1 MTFIHSLKKAS
12 QDYITKLLLPLIL
25 VFLIALMFP
34 SYINNLCSSF
44 INFWLPSQPTSTV
57 EIKSILISGLKDMAE
72 LSTASLETKTT
83 VTTSQKRMV
92 SRWSVGD
99 TNLVYEGVGKVQAA
113 IDMSKL
119 EAKEV
124 DMDNRQVHILLPP
137 PHIVNINLDVKDS
150 SVVASYRNWFGPRNV
165 EAKLQ
170 TEAQQKALKAITA
183 EACANHLLDVA
194 NKNAKQIVENVLQT
208 AGFEKIIVE
217 TQEPKSGTCLST

>member
-1 MTFIHSLKKAS
+1 MTFISQLKKSTIEYTA
-12 QDYITKLLLPLIL
+12 KLLLPLVL
-25 VFLIALMFP
+25 VLLVTLMFP
-34 SYINNLCSSF
+34 SYVKSLYSSF
-44 INFWLPSQPTSTV
+44 VEFWFPPSPTATV
-57 EIKSILISGLKDMAE
+57 ELKSILISGLRDMAE
-72 LSTASLETKTT
+72 LNTAILETKTT
-83 VTTSQKRMV
+83 VATSQKRMV
-92 SRWSVGD
+92 SRWSLGD

-137 PHIVNINLDVKDS
+137 PHIVDASLDVKNS
-150 SVVASYRNWFGPRNV
+150 SVVASYRNWLGPSV

-170 TEAQQKALKAITA
+170 TEAQQKALQAITA

-194 NKNAKQIVENVLQT
+194 NKNAKQIVEKVLQT

-217 TQEPKSGTCLST
+217 TQEPTSGTCLST

>member
-1 MTFIHSLKKAS
+1 MTFVNNLKKATIE
-12 QDYITKLLLPLIL
+12 YTAKLLLPLGLCLL
-25 VFLIALMFP
+25 VALMFP
-34 SYINNLCSSF
+34 SYVKSVYSSF
-44 INFWLPSQPTSTV
+44 VDFVFPPHPTATV

-72 LSTASLETKTT
+72 LNTATLETKTI
-83 VTTSQKRMV
+83 VTTSQTRMV

-137 PHIVNINLDVKDS
+137 PHIVDTSLDVKNS
-150 SVVASYRNWFGPRNV
+150 SVVASYRNWWGPSV
-165 EAKLQ
+165 EAELQ

-194 NKNAKQIVENVLQT
+194 NKNAKQIVEKVLQT

-217 TQEPKSGTCLST
+217 TQNPTSGTCLST